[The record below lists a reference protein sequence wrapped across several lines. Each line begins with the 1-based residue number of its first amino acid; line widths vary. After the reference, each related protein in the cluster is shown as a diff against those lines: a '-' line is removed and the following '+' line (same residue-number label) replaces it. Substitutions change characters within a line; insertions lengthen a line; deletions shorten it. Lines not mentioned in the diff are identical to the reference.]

1 MGKHKQWEMDL
12 EKRLQE
18 SGIFKNA
25 TQANM
30 QEKIEEFLNSETP
43 EQAKQDLEYF
53 NKIRKRAEDE
63 QLKREIEQYFTEK
76 EIDLLEELTNTNIL
90 NLIDYNNL
98 NYCLLQFDL
107 ISIEK
112 YIRTEEIR
120 KYVLENYTEEHLE
133 ALKKAVRLIIEL

>member
-1 MGKHKQWEMDL
+1 MNK
-12 EKRLQE
+12 
-18 SGIFKNA
+18 
-25 TQANM
+25 
-30 QEKIEEFLNSETP
+30 EE
-43 EQAKQDLEYF
+43 
-53 NKIRKRAEDE
+53 I
-63 QLKREIEQYFTEK
+63 KREIEQYFTEK

-98 NYCLLQFDL
+98 EYNLLQFDL

>member
-1 MGKHKQWEMDL
+1 M
-12 EKRLQE
+12 
-18 SGIFKNA
+18 
-25 TQANM
+25 
-30 QEKIEEFLNSETP
+30 
-43 EQAKQDLEYF
+43 
-53 NKIRKRAEDE
+53 NKEDI
-63 QLKREIEQYFTEK
+63 KREIEQYFTEK

-98 NYCLLQFDL
+98 EYNLLQFDL

>member
-1 MGKHKQWEMDL
+1 M
-12 EKRLQE
+12 
-18 SGIFKNA
+18 
-25 TQANM
+25 
-30 QEKIEEFLNSETP
+30 
-43 EQAKQDLEYF
+43 
-53 NKIRKRAEDE
+53 NKDE
-63 QLKREIEQYFTEK
+63 IKREIEQYFTEK

-98 NYCLLQFDL
+98 EYNLLQFDL

-120 KYVLENYTEEHLE
+120 KYILENFSEEHLE

>member
-1 MGKHKQWEMDL
+1 M
-12 EKRLQE
+12 
-18 SGIFKNA
+18 
-25 TQANM
+25 
-30 QEKIEEFLNSETP
+30 
-43 EQAKQDLEYF
+43 
-53 NKIRKRAEDE
+53 NKDE
-63 QLKREIEQYFTEK
+63 IKREIEQYFTEK

-98 NYCLLQFDL
+98 EYNLLQFDL

-120 KYVLENYTEEHLE
+120 KYVLENFSEEHLE